1 VPQGS
6 EVLVHVERCGVCHS
20 DVHIRKGEFDL
31 GHGRAIRYADMGI
44 ALPFTMGHEIVG
56 RVAALGPAAAG
67 VRIDQRVVVYPWM
80 GCGECPVCLQGRD
93 IDCERNISL
102 GTRRNGGYAEYV
114 IVPHARYLLEYGSI
128 DPNVAAT
135 SACSGLTA
143 YSALRKLPE
152 LSASDSIL
160 VIGAGGLGLAATG
173 LAKLLTSARIVV
185 ADVDESKLAAASLS
199 GADLTFCTAG
209 DDAAAALKAAAGGRF
224 RATIDFVGSPE
235 TVRLGLDCAAKGGTV
250 VVVGLFGGSMDLSTA
265 LLPMRNLALR
275 GSYVGSLQE
284 MRELL
289 AIVAERSSLNV
300 PISNRK
306 MSDVDATLDD
316 LAAGRIVGRVV
327 ATV

>member
-1 VPQGS
+1 
-6 EVLVHVERCGVCHS
+6 
-20 DVHIRKGEFDL
+20 VHIRKGEFDL
-31 GHGRAIRYADMGI
+31 GRGRAIRYAEIGI
-44 ALPFTMGHEIVG
+44 PLPFTMGHEIVG
-56 RVAALGPAAAG
+56 RVAARGPAAGDVA
-67 VRIDQRVVVYPWM
+67 VDQRVVIYPWM
-80 GCGECPVCLQGRD
+80 GCGECPACSQGND
-93 IDCERNISL
+93 IDCERTISL
-102 GTRRNGGYAEYV
+102 GVRRNGGYADYV
-114 IVPHARYLLEYGSI
+114 IVPHARYLLDYGSI

-135 SACSGLTA
+135 SACSGLSA

-152 LSASDSIL
+152 LSSSDSIL

-185 ADVDESKLAAASLS
+185 ADIDDAKLSAAALA
-199 GADLTFCTAG
+199 GADATFCTG
-209 DDAAAALKAAAGGRF
+209 TDGAAKALLATAGRF

-235 TVRLGLDCAAKGGTV
+235 TVSLGLDCAARGGTV
-250 VVVGLFGGSMDLSTA
+250 VVVGLFGGSIDLSTA
-265 LLPMRNLALR
+265 ILPMRNLALR

-289 AIVAERSSLNV
+289 SLLAEGNSLNV
-300 PISNRK
+300 PIANRN

>member
-1 VPQGS
+1 M
-6 EVLVHVERCGVCHS
+6 CHS

-31 GHGRAIRYADMGI
+31 GGGRAIRYADLGV

-56 RVAALGPAAAG
+56 RIAALGPSAHG
-67 VRIDQRVVVYPWM
+67 VRVDQPVVVYPWM
-80 GCGECPVCLQGRD
+80 GCGECAVCFDGRD
-93 IDCERNISL
+93 IDCERNRSL
-102 GTRRNGGYAEYV
+102 GTRRNGGYAECV
-114 IVPHARYLLEYGSI
+114 IVPHARYLLNFGSI

-135 SACSGLTA
+135 CACSGLTA

-152 LSASDSIL
+152 LTASDSIL
-160 VIGAGGLGLAATG
+160 LIGAGGLGLAAAG
-173 LAKLLTSARIVV
+173 LAKLLTPARIVV
-185 ADVDESKLAAASLS
+185 ADLDASKLAAATRA
-199 GADLTFCTAG
+199 GADVTFCTASG
-209 DDAAAALKAAAGGRF
+209 DAAALQAAAGGRF
-224 RATIDFVGSPE
+224 RATIDFVGSPQ
-235 TVRLGLDCAAKGGTV
+235 TVRFGLDCATRSGTV
-250 VVVGLFGGSMDLSTA
+250 VVVGLFGGSFDLSTA

-284 MRELL
+284 MQDLL
-289 AIVAERSSLNV
+289 AIVAEQSSLNV